1 MIHRAFLSLFFI
13 ISVMTLSSLANQDT
27 EKSKQP
33 AITVKAGIP
42 TAAPTPLGDGTYVG
56 EIRAFAAELP
66 PPTGWRECDGTELK
80 APTHA
85 QLYNVVGTR
94 FGSTNPTSFK
104 IPDLRGTFVRV
115 WNHGKAAGGVGS
127 NDPDATT
134 RTIPPGGPAYTD
146 SADHVGTT
154 QADEMQTHKHVEPG
168 HQHDVTGYGFD
179 YVNQVEAH
187 TGALINKNPAVATS
201 KVAVQLGGPVD
212 MQGNP
217 TARNG
222 VETRPSNVS
231 LIYCIRDPQWNV
243 TP

>member
-146 SADHVGTT
+146 SADHV
-154 QADEMQTHKHVEPG
+154 
-168 HQHDVTGYGFD
+168 TGYGFD